1 MVVELILGL
10 VDILAGIFLMASWLP
25 YLEGNGFLLGLAIFL
40 LLKGLWYL
48 IQGYSSKE
56 KRKVI
61 FDSIID
67 LASVALL
74 LGIFYGYNHVSFS
87 VVGILILF
95 KGVWNMAS
103 GLLD

>member
-1 MVVELILGL
+1 MVIELILGL
-10 VDILAGIFLMASWLP
+10 VDILAGIFLMTSWLP

-40 LLKGLWYL
+40 LLKGVWYL
-48 IQGYSSKE
+48 IQGYSGKH

-61 FDSIID
+61 IDSLID
-67 LASVALL
+67 LASFALL
-74 LGIFYGYNHVSFS
+74 MGIYYGYDHWSYS
-87 VVGILILF
+87 LVGIIILF